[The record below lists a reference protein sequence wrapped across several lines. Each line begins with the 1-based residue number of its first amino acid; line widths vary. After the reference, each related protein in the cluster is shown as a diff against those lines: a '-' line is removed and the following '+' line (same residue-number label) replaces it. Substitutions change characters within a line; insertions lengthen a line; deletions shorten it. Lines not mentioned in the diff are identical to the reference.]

1 MPTIV
6 TYTDKRPPLN
16 HFPRRIISP
25 MRSGPCCFSEMEDLG
40 AVRHEERYDYAYRR
54 CRTCGF
60 TVRVIVRSLPDQ
72 AQLANLRKLFAS
84 VLSRGI
90 AVV

>member
-6 TYTDKRPPLN
+6 TYTDEQPPLN
-16 HFPRRIISP
+16 HFPERIISP
-25 MRSGPCCFSEMEDLG
+25 THSGPCCFSAMEDPG
-40 AVRHEERYDYAYRR
+40 PVRRADRWEYAYRR

-72 AQLANLRKLFAS
+72 AELANLRRLFAPI
-84 VLSRGI
+84 LSRGAAGI
-90 AVV
+90 

>member
-6 TYTDKRPPLN
+6 TYTDERPPLN

-25 MRSGPCCFSEMEDLG
+25 THPSPCCFSAMEAVG
-40 AVRHEERYDYAYRR
+40 AVQREARWEYAYRR

-60 TVRVIVRSLPDQ
+60 TVREIVRPLPD
-72 AQLANLRKLFAS
+72 LARLAGLRKLFATAI
-84 VLSRGI
+84 GEKFA
-90 AVV
+90 AV